1 MFALGISE
9 NRTLFMNVYYIKFD
23 SEIQMLIGV
32 AFMYRL

>member
-23 SEIQMLIGV
+23 SEIQMSIEV
-32 AFMYRL
+32 VYMY